1 MGEGVI
7 FQEGLVTPHV
17 HPSRYGPV
25 CLLLGNF
32 EKLEK
37 TQVKIKGL

>member
-1 MGEGVI
+1 MGGGGGVI

-37 TQVKIKGL
+37 NPSKN